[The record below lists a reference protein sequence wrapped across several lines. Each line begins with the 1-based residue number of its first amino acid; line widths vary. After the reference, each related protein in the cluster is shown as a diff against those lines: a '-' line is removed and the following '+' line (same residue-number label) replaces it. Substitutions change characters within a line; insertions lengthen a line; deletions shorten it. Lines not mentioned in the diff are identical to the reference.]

1 MKKNALLFVL
11 FHGMIFTSALF
22 AQIEKAGSPFDLIN
36 LERHQVK
43 LNLVA
48 PGLSYELG
56 IFKNVSASTSFGLGA
71 ARYISKNPGPGPV
84 QNPGD
89 YSFGYAWHTRLRW
102 YHNLERRKALGK
114 IVSGN
119 SGNYLAVARS
129 VFWAPVQLSNNLAPP
144 DDFAFA
150 VFGGVYGL
158 QRTYEKGFNFNAE
171 LGGGYF
177 DGDGV
182 PNGYGVLLSFSFGWV
197 ATKRRAIKP
206 TFD

>member
-1 MKKNALLFVL
+1 MKKITFLFLLFLGMNVP
-11 FHGMIFTSALF
+11 FHLS

-71 ARYISKNPGPGPV
+71 ASYLG
-84 QNPGD
+84 GD
-89 YSFGYAWHTRLRW
+89 ENGYTFGYAWHTRFRW
-102 YHNLERRKALGK
+102 YHNLERRKAMGK
-114 IVSGN
+114 NVSGN
-119 SGNYLAVARS
+119 SGNYFAAARS
-129 VFWAPVQLSNNLAPP
+129 IFYGPLQISSNLKPP
-144 DDFAFA
+144 NDFALG
-150 VFGGVYGL
+150 VYGGVYGL
-158 QRTYEKGFNFNAE
+158 QRTYEKGFNFGAE

-177 DGDGV
+177 RGDGIG
-182 PNGYGVLLSFSFGWV
+182 NGYGVLMSFSFGWV
-197 ATKRRAIKP
+197 ATKRRAITP